1 MKKLVVLLCLPLLLV
16 SGELKRSLIQ
26 AKKQDKPLMV
36 MITSKECRYCTKM
49 KNVTLSDT
57 EVKKNLEGFLFA
69 QVDKTDPETQR
80 FLPAVTYVPTIFFVS
95 PKWKIVGGADGY
107 LPPLRFNDLVVQTR
121 TQLGMGT
128 ESRDSEDT
136 PKRDKWMYDLA
147 SAADYASQTNK
158 EVLVFVYSSRSKYSK
173 MLEKKTLS
181 DPKVIKALKNFVWVK
196 ISYGDDSAKSYGI
209 DPSGVPS
216 VYFMNSD
223 MEELAVATG
232 YFEPN
237 DFLAWVNY
245 AKSKI

>member
-1 MKKLVVLLCLPLLLV
+1 
-16 SGELKRSLIQ
+16 
-26 AKKQDKPLMV
+26 
-36 MITSKECRYCTKM
+36 
-49 KNVTLSDT
+49 
-57 EVKKNLEGFLFA
+57 LEGFLFA
-69 QVDKTDPETQR
+69 QVDKTDPEVQR
-80 FLPAVTYVPTIFFVS
+80 FLPAVTYAPTIFFVS

-121 TQLGMGT
+121 TQLGMST
-128 ESRDSEDT
+128 ESGDAGDAL
-136 PKRDKWMYDLA
+136 KRDKWMHDLA
-147 SAADYASQTNK
+147 SAADYASQTDK

-196 ISYGDDSAKSYGI
+196 INYGDESAKAYGI
-209 DPSGVPS
+209 NPSGVPS

-223 MEELAVATG
+223 MKELAVAAG